1 MNTSDLNTLIYLRL
15 KDEDLSTLTDIE
27 LVEKYFEISKSL
39 SQAYDQLKYPNGKR
53 IQSLDKK
60 ELGL

>member
-1 MNTSDLNTLIYLRL
+1 MNTSDLSTLIYLRL
-15 KDEDLSTLTDIE
+15 KDEDLSKLTDLE
-27 LVEKYFEISKSL
+27 LVEKYLETSNSL
-39 SQAYDQLKYPNGKR
+39 KQAYDQLKYPNGQR